1 MLRKTVLATLFALL
15 TFPGAGLADGWLASL
30 AAHDFGPS
38 RFLAIDKKAQT
49 FLLFEQKSP
58 LRVAF
63 KTPCATGQMLGDK
76 HDEGDLRT
84 PEGVYFVTSKLDG
97 GLDYELYGDLAFPL
111 NFPNPVDRLKGKSG
125 HGIWI
130 HGRGAPIMPYETKG
144 CVALNNPVIHNVA
157 SDIEMSMPVVI
168 AGELSWSDVQPS
180 ASAATAEAEDVV
192 AATKAWAA
200 AWQDKSE
207 AFFDFHDPAKF
218 SVAQGESFV
227 AFRKHKEK
235 LFRQLP
241 WIVVALEDIR
251 AVPGPDYWVTY
262 FIQFYRSPSLISQGV
277 KRLYWQ
283 KNASGEWKVVGM
295 EFEQTQ
301 PTLAAKYPGGKGVL
315 LAAAPEALEAP
326 EAETAKPD
334 AVSEEEPGKPREAS
348 IENKDVASLVEA
360 WRKAWEKG
368 KLDEY
373 MSFYGENAEQGD
385 RTGKASIREQ
395 KKTLWAERPPLRVR
409 VKDVRMRPK
418 KNGYVVEFVQIYE
431 SEGGFGDKGAK
442 ELVLA
447 PSGKGWRIVRETWS
461 RM

>member
-1 MLRKTVLATLFALL
+1 MMRKALIAAFLLLLA
-15 TFPGAGLADGWLASL
+15 FPGAVQAEGWSAAL
-30 AAHDFGPS
+30 AAHDFGPA

-63 KTPCATGQMLGDK
+63 KTPCATGQLLGDK
-76 HDEGDLRT
+76 YTEGDLRT
-84 PEGVYFVTSKLDG
+84 PEGVYFVTSKLDS
-97 GLDYELYGDLAFPL
+97 GLDYDLYGDLAFPL
-111 NFPNPVDRLKGKSG
+111 NFPNPVDKLKGKSG

-168 AGELSWSDVQPS
+168 AGELSWSDAPPS
-180 ASAATAEAEDVV
+180 ASAVTAEAEEVV

-200 AWQDKSE
+200 AWQDKSK
-207 AFFDFHDPAKF
+207 AFFDFHDPKKF
-218 SVAQGESFV
+218 SIAQGESFD
-227 AFRKHKEK
+227 AFRKHKER

-241 WIVVALEDIR
+241 WIVVGLEDIR

-262 FIQFYRSPSLISQGV
+262 FVQFYRSPSLISQGV

-283 KNASGEWKVVGM
+283 KDDSGAWKVVGM
-295 EFEQTQ
+295 EFEQRE
-301 PTLAAKYPGGKGVL
+301 PTLAAKYPGGKSVM
-315 LAAAPEALEAP
+315 LAAAKETP

-360 WRKAWEKG
+360 WRKAWENAR
-368 KLDEY
+368 LDEY
-373 MSFYGENAEQGD
+373 MSFYGESAVQGD
-385 RTGKASIREQ
+385 RAGKASIREQ
-395 KKTLWAERPPLRVR
+395 KQTLWAERPPIK
-409 VKDVRMRPK
+409 VKLKNVRMRPK

-431 SEGGFGDKGAK
+431 SDGGFGDKGVK

-447 PSGKGWRIVRETWS
+447 PSGAGWRIVKETWS